1 LICASLKSPNTNHR
15 FASRYSSRVQENT
28 PSNSL
33 VVLGFIMMLNNN
45 TTNITTTLQFPRPSL
60 DAGAI
65 ATVTFLV
72 LVTIL
77 TILGNSLVC
86 FCVLYYRRL
95 RSPTNYL
102 IVSLAVSDFLVGILS
117 LPFRLTQT
125 LNNTWPANLGREG
138 CQFWIFIDMLCCG
151 ASIVNLAGI
160 SVDRLLAVKR
170 PLQYREEMT
179 SKKAL
184 IIIAFVWVYAFF
196 GASLS
201 FVEWKGKETIAYS
214 PQCGI
219 TAKTYVTIISLFSF
233 FCPLLIVIV
242 CYGLVLHIAIRHA
255 LQLQREKEQI
265 AVNFSLEP
273 NGNQEI
279 IDDGDS
285 MSNSPY
291 IHLKHG
297 ERSGSKQHN
306 GHYAARR
313 SKSSASTFNIMKQL
327 KATKT
332 LAIVV
337 GVFIISWFPFFVIFL
352 TFQYCGNECFD
363 GRLSKSVKA
372 SLLNVFV
379 HVLPVFNS
387 AANPIIYSCFNQ
399 EFRTAFLKTFYRM
412 VGKNYRPKRDMIFTK
427 EYTMTS
433 SY

>member
-1 LICASLKSPNTNHR
+1 
-15 FASRYSSRVQENT
+15 
-28 PSNSL
+28 
-33 VVLGFIMMLNNN
+33 MMLNNSSSN
-45 TTNITTTLQFPRPSL
+45 LTTTLHHPRPGGSL
-60 DAGAI
+60 DASAI

-72 LVTIL
+72 LVTVL
-77 TILGNSLVC
+77 TILGNSLVG
-86 FCVLYYRRL
+86 FSVFNYRRL

-125 LNNTWPANLGREG
+125 LNQNTWPANLGREG

-179 SKKAL
+179 SKRAM

-196 GASLS
+196 GAALS
-201 FVEWKGKETIAYS
+201 FVEWEGRETITYA

-242 CYGLVLHIAIRHA
+242 CYGLVLHVAIRHA

-273 NGNQEI
+273 NGNQTI
-279 IDDGDS
+279 VDDGDS

-306 GHYAARR
+306 GHPYTPGRR
-313 SKSSASTFNIMKQL
+313 SKSTASTFNIMKQL

-363 GRLSKSVKA
+363 GRLSPSVKI

-379 HVLPVFNS
+379 LVLPVFNS

-412 VGKNYRPKRDMIFTK
+412 VGKNYRPKRDMYFSK
-427 EYTMTS
+427 DCY
-433 SY
+433 